1 MKYPYLPRGHAIAN
15 AFDLQKRGFVQLLAK
30 APLSTQTALLNKKAN
45 PRTTGIASHHN
56 WHTKTA
62 ILNKSRHVKVIS
74 IPRSSQFCDAANIVA
89 CRAMIADTTRT
100 V

>member
-1 MKYPYLPRGHAIAN
+1 MKYLYLPRRHAITN

-30 APLSTQTALLNKKAN
+30 APLSKQTALLNKKAN

-56 WHTKTA
+56 RLHKTA
-62 ILNKSRHVKVIS
+62 ILNKSRLVEEIS
-74 IPRSSQFCDAANIVA
+74 IPCSSQCCDAANIVA
-89 CRAMIADTTRT
+89 CRANIALTTST